1 MLVAPIIGKDGD
13 GAAIMQPLVVS
24 RDIVARIPQVDL
36 PRAHRDGE
44 CAAVRDEFG
53 AFFRVA
59 GVGRGAQ
66 GLPTLCQALF
76 TFFYLLI

>member
-1 MLVAPIIGKDGD
+1 
-13 GAAIMQPLVVS
+13 
-24 RDIVARIPQVDL
+24 
-36 PRAHRDGE
+36 
-44 CAAVRDEFG
+44 VRDEFG

>member
-1 MLVAPIIGKDGD
+1 L
-13 GAAIMQPLVVS
+13 
-24 RDIVARIPQVDL
+24 
-36 PRAHRDGE
+36 
-44 CAAVRDEFG
+44 AAVRDELVALFC
-53 AFFRVA
+53 VA